1 MLLTTINQ
9 PKIQTYE
16 EILTTSGTW
25 SKPAGVPDTATLTVI
40 CVGGGGNGGKA
51 NRPSVGISWGGSG
64 GGGGAALSIY
74 KVTDLA
80 SVSYTVGAAGGNTQ
94 FLSNIGYA
102 GTAGANATNSNTGA
116 HGVGGY
122 GVGLFVSYGQTPTEY
137 RVNALAASAGFDGM
151 QTYGRGGDGSSTSAV
166 TPGTQGAIYLRYEWV
181 E

>member
-1 MLLTTINQ
+1 MILLKNKPLTKN
-9 PKIQTYE
+9 YE

-40 CVGGGGNGGKA
+40 CVGGGGNGGRVKTHM
-51 NRPSVGISWGGSG
+51 GGAG

-74 KVTDLA
+74 KVADLN

-94 FLSNIGYA
+94 FLNTIGYA
-102 GTAGANATNSNTGA
+102 GGAGTSGSTNGEGA
-116 HGVGGY
+116 HGAGGY
-122 GVGLFVSYGQTPTEY
+122 GVGLFVSCGQTPTEY
-137 RVNALAASAGFDGM
+137 RANALAASAGFDGM
-151 QTYGRGGDGSSTSAV
+151 PTYGRGGASTSSTAV

>member
-1 MLLTTINQ
+1 MILLKNKPLTKN
-9 PKIQTYE
+9 YE

-25 SKPAGVPDTATLTVI
+25 SKPVGVPDTATLTVI

-51 NRPSVGISWGGSG
+51 NNTGIGTRWGGGG

-74 KVTDLA
+74 KVTDLT

-102 GTAGANATNSNTGA
+102 GKAGETASKDTTGA

-137 RVNALAASAGFDGM
+137 RVNALAASAGFDGL

>member
-40 CVGGGGNGGKA
+40 CVGGGGNGGEA
-51 NRPSVGISWGGSG
+51 RHSTVWRWGGSG

-74 KVTDLA
+74 KVTDLT

-102 GTAGANATNSNTGA
+102 GTAGTGATNSDNGA
-116 HGVGGY
+116 HGAGGY
-122 GVGLFVSYGQTPTEY
+122 GVGLFVSCGQTPTEY
-137 RVNALAASAGFDGM
+137 RVNALAASAGFDGL
-151 QTYGRGGDGSSTSAV
+151 QTYGRGGAGSSNGSI

-181 E
+181 K